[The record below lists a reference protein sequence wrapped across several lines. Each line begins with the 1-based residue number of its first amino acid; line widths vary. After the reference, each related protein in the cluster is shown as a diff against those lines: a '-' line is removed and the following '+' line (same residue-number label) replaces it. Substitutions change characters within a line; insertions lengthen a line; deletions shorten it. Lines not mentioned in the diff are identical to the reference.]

1 MHGFAI
7 GLSLAL
13 VVPISLASRG
23 AAGADTIYLVNGRTI
38 HTASAGVQDDRVV
51 FTQFGGDV
59 LFPKVDWSH
68 WNEVSREE
76 IPADERNEYPTT
88 FSVYDR
94 SAT

>member
-38 HTASAGVQDDRVV
+38 HTASASVQDDRVL
-51 FTQFGGDV
+51 FTQFGGTVSIPRNQV
-59 LFPKVDWSH
+59 LRIVLVVFGSSNRK
-68 WNEVSREE
+68 
-76 IPADERNEYPTT
+76 
-88 FSVYDR
+88 
-94 SAT
+94 